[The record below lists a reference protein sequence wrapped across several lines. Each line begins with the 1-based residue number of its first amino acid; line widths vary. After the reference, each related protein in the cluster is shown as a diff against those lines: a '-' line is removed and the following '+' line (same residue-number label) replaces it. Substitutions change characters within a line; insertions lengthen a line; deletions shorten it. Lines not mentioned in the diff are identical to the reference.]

1 MRNRKITKIKSKK
14 RNKIFTPETKIKEI
28 QVQINRI
35 DCPRSGCR
43 ISNKTIADNKIKEIK
58 YDKFIFLVH
67 FKPIICATIRTKNG
81 LINSIGWKRKLKKF
95 NHLFAPLISTPIKGT
110 SINITKKIKKIG
122 NRLLFTKL
130 VLSADIKI
138 IIEKEMLA
146 YKKCFWKK
154 K

>member
-14 RNKIFTPETKIKEI
+14 RNKMFIPETKIKEI
-28 QVQINRI
+28 QIQINRI

-58 YDKFIFLVH
+58 YDKFIFLIH
-67 FKPIICATIRTKNG
+67 LKTIICATIRTKNG

-95 NHLFAPLISTPIKGT
+95 NHLFAPLISIPIKGI

-122 NRLLFTKL
+122 NRLLFTKS
-130 VLSADIKI
+130 VLIADIKI
-138 IIEKEMLA
+138 IIEKEILA
-146 YKKCFWKK
+146 YKRCFWKK